1 MQGLEWLPR
10 RLCETS
16 PGDGASSPKS
26 PPTLRAIP
34 RPMLGRVAVLG
45 PLARLRSLPG
55 ACSLRPRSFAAR
67 ASMVDASRTLAK
79 VQEETF
85 DVYR

>member
-1 MQGLEWLPR
+1 
-10 RLCETS
+10 
-16 PGDGASSPKS
+16 
-26 PPTLRAIP
+26 
-34 RPMLGRVAVLG
+34 MLGRVAVLG